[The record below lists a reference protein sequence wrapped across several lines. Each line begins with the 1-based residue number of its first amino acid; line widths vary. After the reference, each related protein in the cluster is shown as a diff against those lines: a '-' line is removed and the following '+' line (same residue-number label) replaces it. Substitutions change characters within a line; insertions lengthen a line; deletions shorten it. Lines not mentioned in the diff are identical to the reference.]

1 MDGRDAVLGNNGHLK
16 LLALTLTI
24 VLHFFVLAEKETTR
38 ELTLA
43 VEIGSAPAGYVAL
56 NEAPNVRVTIRGS
69 ARAFARL
76 DEDALRRVIINVN
89 DVEEERREIRE
100 TDLGL
105 PSHFDVEAVSPR
117 WVELEL
123 DEIVERELPIRAVIR
138 GTPARGFE
146 ATDPMV
152 SPPTIIV
159 SAPSS
164 YFPEFDAV
172 FTEGIDIQNLD
183 HPLTQDVDLSIQRP
197 YVTFPDDTEISVT
210 LNVAALIESRTL
222 EGVALRVTGP
232 DSDLCSV
239 DVHSISVTVAGPKTL
254 VDALEPRSILAT
266 VHCSTFAEQGPGL
279 YTPAPTIKNLAES
292 MIVESTDPQVLQ
304 LEVSE
309 RPEPVPEPPE
319 PTPPEEGPVEFEHG
333 SETDEGEE

>member
-1 MDGRDAVLGNNGHLK
+1 MLGNNGHLK
-16 LLALTLTI
+16 VLALTLTI

-43 VEIGSAPAGYVAL
+43 VETGTVPPGYVVL
-56 NEAPNVRVTIRGS
+56 NEHPDIRVTIRGS

-76 DEDALRRVIINVN
+76 DEDALRRVVINVN

-105 PSHFDVEAVSPR
+105 PSHFSVEAVSPR
-117 WVELEL
+117 WIELEL
-123 DEIVERELPIRAVIR
+123 DELVERELPIRAVIR

-152 SPPTIIV
+152 VPPTILV
-159 SAPSS
+159 NAPSS

-172 FTEGIDIQNLD
+172 FTEGVDIQNLD
-183 HPLTQDVDLSIQRP
+183 RPLTERVRLSIQRP
-197 YVTFPDDTEISVT
+197 YVTFPDDTVINVT
-210 LNVAALIESRTL
+210 LNVEALIESRTL

-239 DVHSISVTVAGPKTL
+239 DVHSIAVTVVGPKTL

-266 VHCSTFAEQGPGL
+266 VHCSTFADQGPGV
-279 YTPAPTIKNLAES
+279 YTPVPTIKNLAEP
-292 MIVESTDPQVLQ
+292 MEVESTDPQVLQ
-304 LEVSE
+304 LEVSA
-309 RPEPVPEPPE
+309 RPQPAPEPPE
-319 PTPPEEGPVEFEHG
+319 LPEEGEGPAEAG
-333 SETDEGEE
+333 SEDGRVGEDSDDDE